1 MTDRETFLAGRYIA
15 TLATENDDG
24 STHLTA
30 VWFMFDDGSFF
41 VPTSAASRKARNV
54 EARGRAAVMVDAR
67 SRGELRGIAASGRAQ
82 LLRGDEALELNAR
95 IHRRYLTG
103 QGLEDPRL
111 GHPITDSDD
120 VTVRLRP
127 ERWSG
132 WDMSEFFGDL
142 FAEPDLVYPLDG

>member
-1 MTDRETFLAGRYIA
+1 MDREGLLAGRYVA

-30 VWFMFDDGSFF
+30 VWFLYEDGVFF
-41 VPTSAASRKARNV
+41 IPTGAETRKARNV
-54 EARGRAAVMVDAR
+54 GARWKAAVMVDAR
-67 SRGELRGIAASGRAQ
+67 CRGELRGVSASGAAD
-82 LLRGDEALELNAR
+82 LITGEAALGLNAR
-95 IHRRYLTG
+95 IHSRYLTDV
-103 QGLEDPRL
+103 GLRDPRL
-111 GHPITDSDD
+111 GVPIASSDD

-142 FAEPDLVYPLDG
+142 FAERDLVYSLDG